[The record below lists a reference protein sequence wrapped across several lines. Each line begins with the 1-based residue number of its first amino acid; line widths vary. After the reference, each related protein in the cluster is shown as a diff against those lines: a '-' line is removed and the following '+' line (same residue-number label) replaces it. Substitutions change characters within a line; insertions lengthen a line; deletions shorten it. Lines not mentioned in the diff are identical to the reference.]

1 MKAPLGTV
9 MALLLVLTA
18 CGEATET
25 TTPPS
30 TEPNDEAPTYPGIE
44 GDPVFIT
51 RVSDAVA
58 MNVAARGEG
67 LVVVAATSHE
77 GVAVS
82 RVDLAS
88 GELIGWTSVSRDIA
102 PVVHPIERPALRVG
116 PEDEVDVAFTSFE
129 DGGATV
135 YFSDGMAAPIAIS
148 GRPRA
153 ETNLVHMTTG
163 PEGMPWLAWL
173 EDSTL
178 SVGWKT
184 EDGFVEVE
192 NVDDLTCDCCN
203 PVPIFLGETLVVAY
217 RDQDT
222 VDGEIVRNVAA
233 VRSVDMGATFEP
245 PVQIADD
252 DWFLSGCPFTGPDI
266 VQRGGTLV
274 VAWMDARQSVHPDQD
289 SSTIWVDR
297 STDGGA
303 SFGTDLAVA
312 SDGLH
317 RWPVMAVDSEGVI
330 HLVWETEGP
339 AGGLSYAWSD
349 DGGQSFSE
357 PRLLVDREMIEGL
370 APSTPSIAH
379 TDGHIVV
386 TWASDEQGYVAA
398 WSLR

>member
-1 MKAPLGTV
+1 MKASIGVV
-9 MALLLVLTA
+9 MALFLVLAA
-18 CGEATET
+18 CGDATET
-25 TTPPS
+25 TTSPS
-30 TEPNDEAPTYPGIE
+30 TEPHDDAPTHPGLE

-51 RVSDAVA
+51 RVSGAVA

-77 GVAVS
+77 GVSVS
-82 RVDLAS
+82 RVDLDS
-88 GELIGWTSVSRDIA
+88 GELIGWTSVSRNVA

-116 PEDEVDVAFTSFE
+116 PEDQVDVAFTSLE
-129 DGGATV
+129 NGGATV
-135 YFSDGMAAPIAIS
+135 YFSDGMAPPVAIS
-148 GRPRA
+148 GRPRP

-163 PEGMPWLAWL
+163 PEGMPWLTWI

-178 SVGWKT
+178 SVGWKVD
-184 EDGFVEVE
+184 DGFVEVE

-203 PVPIFLGETLVVAY
+203 PVPVFLGETLVVAY

-233 VRSVDMGATFEP
+233 VRTVDMGATFEP
-245 PVQIADD
+245 PVQVADD
-252 DWFLSGCPFTGPDI
+252 DWFLTGCPFTGPDI
-266 VQRGGTLV
+266 VQLGGTLV

-303 SFGTDLAVA
+303 TFGTDLAVA

-317 RWPVMAVDSEGVI
+317 RWPVMAVDSDGVI

-339 AGGLSYAWSD
+339 AGGLSYAWSE

-357 PRLLVDREMIEGL
+357 PSLLVDREMSDGG
-370 APSTPSIAH
+370 APGVPSIVYH
-379 TDGHIVV
+379 DRHIVI
-386 TWASDEQGYVAA
+386 TWTVDEQGYVAA
-398 WSLR
+398 WPLD